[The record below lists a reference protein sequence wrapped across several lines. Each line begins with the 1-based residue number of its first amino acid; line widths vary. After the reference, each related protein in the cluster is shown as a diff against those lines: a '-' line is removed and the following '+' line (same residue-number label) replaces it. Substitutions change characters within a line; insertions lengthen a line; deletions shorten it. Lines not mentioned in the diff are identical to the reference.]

1 MRWTKSESVAQAAP
15 VPAAAWL
22 VLATRARKAPASA
35 RPRDR
40 GFARERQTL
49 PLPEGQGQKHDE
61 RRQEKGPDQPA
72 LAPGRLEDEVEAIE
86 AAEVAGAQEDLG
98 PASSPQSKRR
108 EKGREERPAPDR
120 RSRVAG
126 RCHPEGEDDRADE
139 QAADEEEEPLG

>member
-1 MRWTKSESVAQAAP
+1 M
-15 VPAAAWL
+15 
-22 VLATRARKAPASA
+22 LATRARKAPASA